1 MKEIIIAGIFTLLV
15 SLISFLGTFI
25 VNRDAN
31 QKKKYRYKIKMY
43 LKELKSFYNLED
55 LYLKEIENLRQ
66 KLPDEEGSKKY
77 NGIKN
82 EFRAK
87 NEINGNECITIT
99 ANQADR
105 LLLEYKD
112 IE

>member
-1 MKEIIIAGIFTLLV
+1 
-15 SLISFLGTFI
+15 
-25 VNRDAN
+25 
-31 QKKKYRYKIKMY
+31 MY

-66 KLPDEEGSKKY
+66 KFPDEEGSKKY

-82 EFRAK
+82 EFREK
-87 NEINGNECITIT
+87 NITIGNECITIT
-99 ANQADR
+99 ANRVDR
-105 LLLEYKD
+105 LLLDYED

>member
-1 MKEIIIAGIFTLLV
+1 MEEIIIAGIFTLLG
-15 SLISFLGTFI
+15 SLISSLGTFI

-31 QKKKYRYKIKMY
+31 QKKKYRYKIKM
-43 LKELKSFYNLED
+43 
-55 LYLKEIENLRQ
+55 YLKEIENLRQ